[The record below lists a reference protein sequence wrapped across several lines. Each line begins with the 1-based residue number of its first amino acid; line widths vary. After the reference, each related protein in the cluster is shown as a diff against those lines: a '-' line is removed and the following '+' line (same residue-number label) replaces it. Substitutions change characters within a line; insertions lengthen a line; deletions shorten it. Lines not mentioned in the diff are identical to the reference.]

1 MKQETA
7 EAWVDKHTREI
18 IERGVEF
25 LQFTPEDSAVLVR
38 IAKEAAKE
46 LAGSNINMNL
56 ALFRMDFWE
65 RYYRLLGKPQGPE
78 PELRIFVENGES
90 VAIVTSYEMV
100 VLTLSQKEA
109 KVVGA

>member
-1 MKQETA
+1 VKQETA

-18 IERGVEF
+18 IEKGIEF
-25 LQFTPEDSAVLVR
+25 LQLTPEDSAVLVR

-46 LAGSNINMNL
+46 LAGSNINMDL
-56 ALFRMDFWE
+56 ALFRMNFWE
-65 RYYRLLGKPQGPE
+65 RYNKLLGKPREPA
-78 PELRIFVENGES
+78 PELRIFVENGEP

-100 VLTLSQKEA
+100 ALTLSQKEA